1 MERAWRRRQVIVV
14 GASVLANA
22 LTDDGP
28 VGIRA
33 RAELAR
39 DEHWAGPEHLIPE
52 VFSAIRGRWLGQQ
65 IGGKRAEDALAA
77 LRSITIDVVAA
88 APLLN
93 RMWELRNN
101 VTGYD
106 AAYVA
111 IAEALTCPLVTA
123 DARLTRVPDLGCDIR
138 LTLPPS

>member
-14 GASVLANA
+14 DASVLANA

-39 DEHWAGPEHLIPE
+39 DEHWAGPEHLILK

-77 LRSITIDVVAA
+77 LAALRSITIDVVAVT
-88 APLLN
+88 PLLN
-93 RMWELRNN
+93 RVWGCE
-101 VTGYD
+101 TT
-106 AAYVA
+106 
-111 IAEALTCPLVTA
+111 ALVMTLLILPLP
-123 DARLTRVPDLGCDIR
+123 R
-138 LTLPPS
+138 PSLAPW